1 MKSHKFFLISFGVF
15 NIFLVFLLYINN
27 FIDFQSFV
35 MLFIIANIFVWSQIN
50 KYQEEYL
57 EKQKINKALKKLL
70 ENDFEVRLAPE
81 KNNNK
86 VQIGT
91 NFNKLVK
98 KIDDLAKKRSE
109 GKQTIKILT
118 ENIQSPIIF
127 INCNGVIKYVNKKFM
142 TSFNI
147 PNIYNCNYEKMHN
160 TKINKFIDD
169 AFIYEK
175 KMNNQIRINS
185 EVYEALATPI
195 FDKNENF
202 HGSLFIFHNITELKK
217 YENLQKEFLTN
228 ASHELKSPISA
239 IKGCSEILLSGAKE
253 DKEALDEFL
262 NIIQKEN
269 YRMEMLVKDL
279 LMISRIEHEQILI
292 NTQLFKFD
300 ELIRECINLVNY
312 HLKKKKQY
320 IKTDY
325 NKDIEI
331 YGDYERLKQV
341 FINLI
346 QNAINYSEE
355 KEILIS
361 CYESGKKVIIK
372 VRDNGIGISEKD
384 LPHVFERFYRVDD
397 SRARDTGGTGL
408 GLSIVK
414 SIVEAHH
421 GTVSIE
427 SSLGLGTEITIK
439 LNKK

>member
-300 ELIRECINLVNY
+300 ELIRECINSVNY

-355 KEILIS
+355 KEILIN